1 MAKRDDTGLK
11 SENHREAEA
20 QVTDAVASSSE
31 DNAEASATTEDHSP
45 TITMQG
51 VSGKKITGKVRAV
64 RAVRRVEPETEEPA
78 PDPELEVA
86 GEVEAEAES
95 VEEEPTMVMPR
106 KIASGSEI
114 AEARKRAEAKAQ
126 AEEQAQAQARAAAK
140 RAADQRRTREA
151 DRSDDLQPITGA
163 VPTKLASGSEV
174 RAQQAEEQ
182 RERRRQRAVEREEAQ
197 KRAHARAAQER
208 AAAALRRREEEV
220 RETQARIEQA
230 QRESGGPRAPRAID
244 EAKLSVSGP
253 RKLGNIM
260 EQNQAAAALKAQ
272 KAEEAKAS
280 SADARSA
287 QTAES
292 EDQAKKRPT
301 GSARAVAATQAL
313 ERRHRKQGREDTP
326 ETQVQRPAETQP
338 QAQVQAPTES
348 LPRKISSG
356 RKKVVEPTTPDA
368 AAQVV
373 SSRPEPPKTLEELA
387 QAGRFG
393 GARKIASGGKVKE
406 SVDPSLAETAKR
418 FAKRKAEKAE
428 KSDQDG
434 AERDERKTRQRRKR
448 EDRERFDRPAPVEAP
463 PEPQRADR
471 ARRGRRRGDQVDER
485 SHEQRRRREEQ
496 AELARQRGLTGD
508 PRSRRKQRRQEQER
522 REQMAQVTH
531 VSLPEAL
538 TVKEFAE
545 AMKKTSSE
553 VIMKLMGFGVMA
565 TLNQEIDYDTA
576 VLIADEFGIQVDKIE
591 EVTEEDILF
600 DDSEDIEENLLP
612 RAPVVVVM
620 GHVDHGK
627 TSLLD
632 SLRSSDVAAGE
643 AGGITQHIG
652 ASMVTYNDRPIT
664 FLDTPGHEAFTTM
677 RARGADATDIAI
689 LVVAAD
695 DGVMPQTV
703 EAINH
708 AKAAGTDIIVAI
720 NKIDKPDINIDHV
733 KQQLS
738 THGLIPEDWG
748 GETIM
753 VPVSA
758 HTGEGIDELMDM
770 LLLTADVLELK
781 ADPERQAKGIVLEAR
796 LDRSRG
802 VVATLLVQRGTLR
815 RTDTVVT
822 SSVVGNIRAMINSR
836 GEPVNEAGPSMPV
849 EILGLSDVP
858 EAGEVFYQVDD
869 ERTARQLA
877 DRRRDEQREQQIGA
891 GSRMS
896 LDALHQKM
904 AMGEIEELKIVVKA
918 DVVGSVEAMR
928 QSLENLSTDEVRV
941 DVIHGAVGGITESD
955 IRLAEVANAIVIGF
969 NVRPTGNVEEMAKS
983 VGVDLRLY
991 RVIYEAI
998 EDIENAMVGLLE
1010 PELVEK
1016 VQGRAEIRDIFHA
1029 SSVGTIGGGY
1039 VLDGKITRSGR
1050 IRLIRDDVVIMEGE
1064 LASLRR
1070 YQDDV
1075 REVNQGYE
1083 CGLSIERFN
1092 DIKVG
1097 DIVESFIIEEHERTL

>member
-1 MAKRDDTGLK
+1 MARRDDTGLK
-11 SENHREAEA
+11 SGNHREAEA
-20 QVTDAVASSSE
+20 QVADAVATSSE
-31 DNAEASATTEDHSP
+31 DNAEESAMTEDHSP

-78 PDPELEVA
+78 SDPESEVA
-86 GEVEAEAES
+86 PEVEAEPVQDEPS
-95 VEEEPTMVMPR
+95 VEEPAQDEPTTVMPR
-106 KIASGSEI
+106 KIASGSEV

-140 RAADQRRTREA
+140 RAAEQRRAREA
-151 DRSDDLQPITGA
+151 ERSDDLQPITGP
-163 VPTKLASGSEV
+163 VPQKLASGSEV

-182 RERRRQRAVEREEAQ
+182 KARRRQRAVEREEAQ
-197 KRAHARAAQER
+197 QRAHARAAQER
-208 AAAALRRREEEV
+208 AAAAQRRREEEE

-230 QRESGGPRAPRAID
+230 QRESGGPRRPRAID
-244 EAKLSVSGP
+244 EAKLSMSGP

-260 EQNQAAAALKAQ
+260 EQTQAAAAKPKQVEEAQ
-272 KAEEAKAS
+272 ETRAKTQPFEAEEQG
-280 SADARSA
+280 R
-287 QTAES
+287 
-292 EDQAKKRPT
+292 KRPT

-313 ERRHRKQGREDTP
+313 ERRHREQTKEEVP
-326 ETQVQRPAETQP
+326 ETPAPTP
-338 QAQVQAPTES
+338 TPAPTEAV
-348 LPRKISSG
+348 PRKISSG
-356 RKKVVEPTTPDA
+356 SKVEEPSTPDA

-418 FAKRKAEKAE
+418 FAKRRAEKE
-428 KSDQDG
+428 EQEG
-434 AERDERKTRQRRKR
+434 TEREERKTRQRRKR
-448 EDRERFDRPAPVEAP
+448 EDRERFDRPNPVEAP
-463 PEPQRADR
+463 PEPQRPDR

-485 SHEQRRRREEQ
+485 ANEQRRRREEQ

-508 PRSRRKQRRQEQER
+508 PRKRRKQRRQEQER

-545 AMKKTSSE
+545 ALKKTSSE

-576 VLIADEFGIQVDKIE
+576 VLIADEFGIQVDTIE

-600 DDSEDIEENLLP
+600 DDSEDIEENLQP

-652 ASMVTYNDRPIT
+652 ASMVNYNGRAIT

-695 DGVMPQTV
+695 DGVMPQTI

-733 KQQLS
+733 MQQLS

-748 GETIM
+748 GDTIM

-758 HTGEGIDELMDM
+758 HTGEGIDDLMEM

-836 GEPVNEAGPSMPV
+836 GEPVQEAGPSTPV

-877 DRRRDEQREQQIGA
+877 ERRRDEQREQQIGA

-904 AMGEIEELKIVVKA
+904 ASGEVEELKIVVKA

-928 QSLENLSTDEVRV
+928 QSLEKLSTDEVRV

-991 RVIYEAI
+991 RVIYAAI

-1016 VQGRAEIRDIFHA
+1016 VQGRVEIRDIFHA

-1097 DIVESFIIEEHERTL
+1097 DIVESFIIEEHERSL

>member
-11 SENHREAEA
+11 SGNHREAEA
-20 QVTDAVASSSE
+20 QAAEAVATSSE
-31 DNAEASATTEDHSP
+31 DNAEESATTEDHSP

-78 PDPELEVA
+78 SDPELEVA
-86 GEVEAEAES
+86 AEVEAEPEQD
-95 VEEEPTMVMPR
+95 EPTMAMPR
-106 KIASGSEI
+106 KIASGSEV

-126 AEEQAQAQARAAAK
+126 AEEQAQAQARAAAR
-140 RAADQRRTREA
+140 RAAEQRRAREA
-151 DRSDDLQPITGA
+151 ERSDDLQPITGP
-163 VPTKLASGSEV
+163 VPQKLASGSEV

-182 RERRRQRAVEREEAQ
+182 RARRRQRAIEREEAQ
-197 KRAHARAAQER
+197 QRAHARAAQER
-208 AAAALRRREEEV
+208 AAAARRRREEEE
-220 RETQARIEQA
+220 RETQARIERA
-230 QRESGGPRAPRAID
+230 QREASGPRRPRAIED
-244 EAKLSVSGP
+244 ARLTVEGP

-260 EQNQAAAALKAQ
+260 EQ
-272 KAEEAKAS
+272 
-280 SADARSA
+280 A
-287 QTAES
+287 QTA
-292 EDQAKKRPT
+292 DAARAKQTEEAQVSRPAETAETEEQTRRRPT
-301 GSARAVAATQAL
+301 GSARAIAATQAL
-313 ERRHRKQGREDTP
+313 ERRHREQTKDE
-326 ETQVQRPAETQP
+326 VAETP
-338 QAQVQAPTES
+338 QAPEVAV
-348 LPRKISSG
+348 PRKISSG
-356 RKKVVEPTTPDA
+356 AKAEEPATPAAPATPDA
-368 AAQVV
+368 ATQVV

-393 GARKIASGGKVKE
+393 GARKIASGGKIKE
-406 SVDPSLAETAKR
+406 SVDPSLAATAKQ
-418 FAKRKAEKAE
+418 FAKRRAEKE
-428 KSDQDG
+428 EQEG
-434 AERDERKTRQRRKR
+434 AEREERKSRQRRKR
-448 EDRERFDRPAPVEAP
+448 EDRERFDRPRPMEAP

-485 SHEQRRRREEQ
+485 AHEQRRRREEQ

-508 PRSRRKQRRQEQER
+508 PRKRRRQRREEQER

-531 VSLPEAL
+531 VSLPEVL

-545 AMKKTSSE
+545 AMKKTSAE
-553 VIMKLMGFGVMA
+553 VIMKLMGFGVMT

-576 VLIADEFGIQVDKIE
+576 VLIADEFGIEVDKIE

-600 DDSEDIEENLLP
+600 DDSDDIEENLQP

-632 SLRSSDVAAGE
+632 SLRSSEVAAGE

-652 ASMVTYNDRPIT
+652 ASMVKYNDRSIT

-695 DGVMPQTV
+695 DGVMPQTI

-708 AKAAGTDIIVAI
+708 AKAADTEIIVAI
-720 NKIDKPDINIDHV
+720 NKIDKPDINIDRV

-748 GETIM
+748 GDTIM

-758 HTGEGIDELMDM
+758 HTGEGIDELMEM

-781 ADPERQAKGIVLEAR
+781 ADPSRQAKGIVLEAR

-815 RTDTVVT
+815 RSDTVVT

-836 GEPVNEAGPSMPV
+836 GETVEEAGPSMPV
-849 EILGLSDVP
+849 EILGLSEVP

-877 DRRRDEQREQQIGA
+877 ERRRDEQREQQIGA

-904 AMGEIEELKIVVKA
+904 ASGEVEELKIVVKA

-955 IRLAEVANAIVIGF
+955 IRLAEVADAIVIGF

-983 VGVDLRLY
+983 VGVDIRLY

-998 EDIENAMVGLLE
+998 EDIEKAMVGLLE

-1016 VQGRAEIRDIFHA
+1016 VQGRVEIRDIFHA

-1039 VLDGKITRSGR
+1039 VLDGKITRSGK

-1075 REVNQGYE
+1075 REVHQGYE
-1083 CGLSIERFN
+1083 LGLSIERYN

-1097 DIVESFIIEEHERTL
+1097 DIVESFIIEEQERTL